1 MSHNPRVTV
10 AESGRGRYQNDVT
23 IGTMRFIADEPP
35 SVGGDGAG
43 PNPYDYLCAALGAC
57 TSITLRMYADRK
69 KWPLERVEVDVDHR
83 RVHGRD
89 HFDRSLTLRGALDA
103 SQRERLLEI
112 ADRCP
117 VHRSL
122 EGTAVITTEM
132 FGVGS

>member
-1 MSHNPRVTV
+1 MTV

-23 IGTMRFIADEPP
+23 IGTMQLIADEPL

-57 TSITLRMYADRK
+57 TSMTLRMYADRK

-83 RVHGRD
+83 RVDGQD

>member
-1 MSHNPRVTV
+1 M

-23 IGTMRFIADEPP
+23 IGTMQLIADEPP

-57 TSITLRMYADRK
+57 TSMTLRMYADRK

-83 RVHGRD
+83 RVDGQD

-132 FGVGS
+132 FGVAS

>member
-1 MSHNPRVTV
+1 
-10 AESGRGRYQNDVT
+10 
-23 IGTMRFIADEPP
+23 MRFIADEPP

-83 RVHGRD
+83 RVDGQD
-89 HFDRSLTLRGALDA
+89 HFDRSLVLRGALDA
-103 SQRERLLEI
+103 SQRKRLLEI

-132 FGVGS
+132 VGVGS

>member
-1 MSHNPRVTV
+1 V

-83 RVHGRD
+83 RVDGQD
-89 HFDRSLTLRGALDA
+89 HFDRSLVLRGALDA
-103 SQRERLLEI
+103 SQRKRLLEI

-132 FGVGS
+132 VGVGS

>member
-1 MSHNPRVTV
+1 M
-10 AESGRGRYQNDVT
+10 QL
-23 IGTMRFIADEPP
+23 IADEPP

-83 RVHGRD
+83 RVDGRD

>member
-1 MSHNPRVTV
+1 MTV

-23 IGTMRFIADEPP
+23 IGTMQLIADEPP

-83 RVHGRD
+83 RVDGQD
-89 HFDRSLTLRGALDA
+89 HFDRSLTLRGTLDA

-122 EGTAVITTEM
+122 EGTAVITTDM

>member
-1 MSHNPRVTV
+1 VTV

-83 RVHGRD
+83 RVDGQD
-89 HFDRSLTLRGALDA
+89 HFDRSLVLRGALDA
-103 SQRERLLEI
+103 SQRKRLLEI

-132 FGVGS
+132 VGVGS